1 MNSTVKG
8 LKHVIVGISAALL
21 VMGICLILWPGIS
34 TVVICRIVA
43 AGLMIL
49 GIIKTVLY
57 FYRNRWGIPN
67 YLERSSG
74 ILDITI
80 SLMLLIHPEDAI
92 LILPIVL
99 GILILINSVFVVH
112 IAVQMKSI
120 GLGNWIYLL
129 ILGILGIAAGL
140 FLVLNPFT
148 GAKTLTILLGA
159 ALVLEGLENLCVVR
173 YLRKLWERHAPIEG
187 SYVDLDV

>member
-140 FLVLNPFT
+140 FLALNPFT